1 LDPVDE
7 RPPNSAAAGGA
18 GSIEASQSP
27 RTVLRR
33 RGHDERADD
42 QLIPGSSSAHPTA
55 GQAREA
61 SIPSANNSIRTAREA
76 VVLRQTGEFP
86 FFSPAPKVRLVNA
99 FLRPFENVVATA
111 RTCYSSKGIVTE
123 DQASARPDRRD
134 ALAKSIYDA
143 GHHTTFQH
151 AHFQFAIENVSR
163 QFLWSFLHSH
173 PFYNS
178 EQVSQR
184 YVEVKAGNYAVP
196 PLRAPERELFEAT
209 ARRQEAAYR
218 RLTEL
223 LVPIASERYFGLFPG
238 RTRGDGMQKWGGAVR
253 KRAQEIARYVLPVAT
268 FAYLYHTVSGVTL
281 FRYWR
286 LCETYDAP
294 AEQREVVSQM
304 IAEVLRWDPLY
315 EAVLQDPLPLEETPE
330 HAAFREL
337 PRARSSDREFR
348 AEFDRELDGRVSRL
362 VDWKAN
368 NEEILASAVREVL
381 GVPRS
386 ALTDSD
392 AIALVLDPSRN
403 RTLGETLTLTTH
415 GKLSRALFHPSYTFR
430 KKLSHT
436 ADSQDQRHRM
446 TPGSR
451 PALPG
456 YLSEEPDYVVP
467 MLLSEVPEALALY
480 ERTMRETWDSIG
492 ELRARGVSD
501 EFAAYLLP
509 NAVAIRFTES
519 ADLLNLHHKLAM
531 RLCYNAQ
538 EEIWRASLDEAL
550 QIREINP
557 RIGPWL
563 LPPCTLRHHAGVRPV
578 CPEGDRFCGVV
589 VWRMDAAAYVR
600 RL

>member
-1 LDPVDE
+1 MSAVPRPV
-7 RPPNSAAAGGA
+7 
-18 GSIEASQSP
+18 
-27 RTVLRR
+27 T
-33 RGHDERADD
+33 
-42 QLIPGSSSAHPTA
+42 
-55 GQAREA
+55 
-61 SIPSANNSIRTAREA
+61 
-76 VVLRQTGEFP
+76 EFP
-86 FFSPAPKVRLVNA
+86 FSSPRPTVRLVHA
-99 FLRPFENVVATA
+99 FARPFENVVATA

-123 DQASARPDRRD
+123 DQASAKPERRD
-134 ALAKSIYDA
+134 ALARSIYEA

-184 YVEVKAGNYAVP
+184 YVEVRPGNYAVP
-196 PLRAPERELFEAT
+196 PMLPAERELFEAT
-209 ARRQEAAYR
+209 ARRQESAYR

-223 LVPIASERYFGLFPG
+223 LVPLAAERYFGLFPG
-238 RTRGDGMQKWGGAVR
+238 RGRGEGRERWSGAVQ

-268 FAYLYHTVSGVTL
+268 FAYLYHTVSGITL

-294 AEQREVVSQM
+294 AEQREVASQM
-304 IAEVLRWDPLY
+304 VREVLRHDPLY
-315 EAVLQDPLPLEETPE
+315 AAVLQDPLPIEDTPE
-330 HAAFREL
+330 YAAFQAL
-337 PRARSSDREFR
+337 PRVRSSDREFR
-348 AEFDRELDGRVSRL
+348 EEFDRELDGRVSRL
-362 VDWKAN
+362 VDWKGN
-368 NEEILASAVREVL
+368 NEEILASSVREVL
-381 GVPRS
+381 GVPRA
-386 ALTDSD
+386 ALSDPD
-392 AIALVLDPSRN
+392 AIALVLDPARN

-415 GKLSRALFHPSYTFR
+415 GKLSRTMFHPSYTFR

-451 PALPG
+451 PARPG
-456 YLSEEPDYVVP
+456 YLSEEPDYIVP
-467 MLLSEVPEALALY
+467 MLLADVPEALELY
-480 ERTMRETWDSIG
+480 ETTMRETWEAIG
-492 ELRARGVSD
+492 ELRARGVAD

-519 ADLLNLHHKLAM
+519 ADLLNLHHKFAM

-550 QIREINP
+550 QIREVNP

-563 LPPCTLRHHAGVRPV
+563 LPPCTLRHLAAVRPV

-589 VWRMDAAAYVR
+589 VWRMDAARYQRA
-600 RL
+600 L

>member
-1 LDPVDE
+1 MSAVP
-7 RPPNSAAAGGA
+7 RP
-18 GSIEASQSP
+18 E
-27 RTVLRR
+27 T
-33 RGHDERADD
+33 
-42 QLIPGSSSAHPTA
+42 
-55 GQAREA
+55 
-61 SIPSANNSIRTAREA
+61 
-76 VVLRQTGEFP
+76 EFR
-86 FFSPAPKVRLVNA
+86 FLSPAPRVRLVHA
-99 FLRPFENVVATA
+99 FERPFENVVATA

-123 DQASARPDRRD
+123 DQASAKPERRD
-134 ALAKSIYDA
+134 ALAKSIYEA

-151 AHFQFAIENVSR
+151 AHFQFAMENVSR
-163 QFLWSFLHSH
+163 HFLWSFLHSH

-184 YVEVKAGNYAVP
+184 YVEVKPGNYAVP
-196 PLRAPERELFEAT
+196 PMLPAEREIFEST
-209 ARRQEAAYR
+209 ARKQETAYR

-223 LVPIASERYFGLFPG
+223 LTPLAGERYFGLFPG
-238 RTRGDGMQKWGGAVR
+238 RARGNGREKWGGAVQ

-268 FAYLYHTVSGVTL
+268 FAYLYHTVSGITL

-294 AEQREVVSQM
+294 VEQREVVSQM
-304 IAEVLRWDPLY
+304 VAEVLRRDPLY
-315 EAVLQDPLPLEETPE
+315 ASVLQDPLPLEETPE
-330 HAAFREL
+330 FAAFEAL
-337 PRARSSDREFR
+337 PRARESDREFR

-362 VDWKAN
+362 VDWKGN
-368 NEEILASAVREVL
+368 NEELLASSVREVL

-386 ALTDSD
+386 ALSDSD
-392 AIALVLDPSRN
+392 AIVLFLDPSRN
-403 RTLGETLTLTTH
+403 RSLGETLTLTTH

-451 PALPG
+451 PARPG
-456 YLSEEPDYVVP
+456 YLSEEPDYIVP
-467 MLLSEVPEALALY
+467 MLLAEVPEALELY
-480 ERTMRETWDSIG
+480 ERTMRETWEAIN
-492 ELRARGVSD
+492 ELRSRGVSD

-519 ADLLNLHHKLAM
+519 ADLLNLHHKFAM

-550 QIREINP
+550 QIREVNP

-589 VWRMDAAAYVR
+589 VWRMDAAKYVR
-600 RL
+600 AL

>member
-1 LDPVDE
+1 M
-7 RPPNSAAAGGA
+7 SALPRTATDF
-18 GSIEASQSP
+18 SFTSP
-27 RTVLRR
+27 RPR
-33 RGHDERADD
+33 
-42 QLIPGSSSAHPTA
+42 
-55 GQAREA
+55 
-61 SIPSANNSIRTAREA
+61 
-76 VVLRQTGEFP
+76 
-86 FFSPAPKVRLVNA
+86 VRLVHA
-99 FLRPFENVVATA
+99 FERPFENVVATA

-123 DQASARPDRRD
+123 DQASARPERRD
-134 ALAKSIYDA
+134 ALAKSIYEA

-151 AHFQFAIENVSR
+151 AHFQFALENVSR

-184 YVEVKAGNYAVP
+184 YVEVKPGNYAVP
-196 PLRAPERELFEAT
+196 PMGAAERDIFEAT

-223 LVPIASERYFGLFPG
+223 LTPLAAERYFGLFPG
-238 RTRGDGMQKWGGAVR
+238 RTRGDGRQKFGGAVQ

-294 AEQREVVSQM
+294 LEQREVVSRM
-304 IAEVLRWDPLY
+304 VEAVLEHDPLY
-315 EAVLQDPLPLEETPE
+315 ANVLQDPIPLEESPE
-330 HAAFREL
+330 YAAFAAM
-337 PRARSSDREFR
+337 PRARASRREFR
-348 AEFDRELDGRVSRL
+348 EEFDRDLGGRVSVL

-381 GVPRS
+381 GVPRA
-386 ALTDSD
+386 ALSDSE
-392 AIALVLDPSRN
+392 AIAMALDPARN
-403 RTLGETLTLTTH
+403 PTLGETLTLTTH

-451 PALPG
+451 PALPA
-456 YLSEEPDYVVP
+456 YLSDEPDYVVP
-467 MLLSEVPEALALY
+467 MLVPEVPEALALY
-480 ERTMRETWDSIG
+480 EETMRETWEAIG
-492 ELRARGVSD
+492 ELRRRGVPD

-519 ADLLNLHHKLAM
+519 ADLLNLHHKFAM

-550 QIREINP
+550 QIRAVNP

-589 VWRMDAAAYVR
+589 VWRIGAAEYR
-600 RL
+600 RAL

>member
-1 LDPVDE
+1 VPPSCRQILYPVYNDPVSSLP
-7 RPPNSAAAGGA
+7 RP
-18 GSIEASQSP
+18 
-27 RTVLRR
+27 T
-33 RGHDERADD
+33 
-42 QLIPGSSSAHPTA
+42 PGSFGFSSP
-55 GQAREA
+55 
-61 SIPSANNSIRTAREA
+61 P
-76 VVLRQTGEFP
+76 
-86 FFSPAPKVRLVNA
+86 PKVRLVHA
-99 FLRPFENVVATA
+99 FDRPYENVVATA

-134 ALAKSIYDA
+134 AIAKSIYEA

-151 AHFQFAIENVSR
+151 AHFQFSIENVSR
-163 QFLWSFLHSH
+163 QFLWTFLHAH

-184 YVEVKAGNYAVP
+184 YVEVSRGNYAIP
-196 PLRAPERELFEAT
+196 PLGPVERDIYEKT
-209 ARRQEAAYR
+209 ARRQQEAYV

-223 LVPIASERYFGLFPG
+223 LAPLAAERYFGLFPG
-238 RTRGDGMQKWGGAVR
+238 RTRGDGPARFAGSVK

-268 FAYLYHTVSGVTL
+268 FSYLYHTVSGITL

-286 LCETYDAP
+286 LCESMDAP
-294 AEQREVVSQM
+294 AEQREVVGQM
-304 IAEVLRWDPLY
+304 VAEVLRLDPLY
-315 EAVLQDPLPLEETPE
+315 ASVLQDPMPLEETPE
-330 HAAFREL
+330 YAAFQSLPRVRTTGPAFRE
-337 PRARSSDREFR
+337 
-348 AEFDRELDGRVSRL
+348 EFDHELGGRVSRL

-368 NEEILASAVREVL
+368 NEEILASAVREIL
-381 GVPRS
+381 GLPRA
-386 ALTDSD
+386 ALSDDD
-392 AIALVLDPSRN
+392 AIRLVLDPARN
-403 RTLGETLTLTTH
+403 RSLGETLTLTTH

-446 TPGSR
+446 TPASR
-451 PALPG
+451 PALPA
-456 YLSEEPDYVVP
+456 YLSEEPDYIVP
-467 MLLSEVPEALALY
+467 MLVPDVPEADALY
-480 ERTMRETWDSIG
+480 RATMEETWTAIG
-492 ELRARGVSD
+492 ELRARGVPD

-519 ADLLNLHHKLAM
+519 ADLLNLHHKFAM

-550 QIREINP
+550 QIREANP

-589 VWRMDAAAYVR
+589 VWKMNQDAYVR
-600 RL
+600 TL

>member
-1 LDPVDE
+1 MHNDRNPMSAVLDPATE
-7 RPPNSAAAGGA
+7 HEFSSPP
-18 GSIEASQSP
+18 
-27 RTVLRR
+27 
-33 RGHDERADD
+33 
-42 QLIPGSSSAHPTA
+42 
-55 GQAREA
+55 
-61 SIPSANNSIRTAREA
+61 
-76 VVLRQTGEFP
+76 
-86 FFSPAPKVRLVNA
+86 PKVRLVNA
-99 FLRPFENVVATA
+99 FARPFENVVATA

-123 DQASARPDRRD
+123 DQASARPERRD
-134 ALAKSIYDA
+134 ALAKSIYQA

-184 YVEVKAGNYAVP
+184 YVEVRSGNYAVP
-196 PLRAPERELFEAT
+196 PMGAPEREIFENA
-209 ARRQEAAYR
+209 ARRQELAYR

-223 LVPIASERYFGLFPG
+223 LTPLAGERYFGLFPG
-238 RTRGDGMQKWGGAVR
+238 RTRGDGRQKFGGAIQ

-268 FAYLYHTVSGVTL
+268 FAYLYHTVSGITL

-286 LCETYDAP
+286 LCETHDAP
-294 AEQREVVSQM
+294 VEQRAVVRRM
-304 IAEVLRWDPLY
+304 V
-315 EAVLQDPLPLEETPE
+315 EAVLQYDPLYGSVLQDPVPIEETPE
-330 HAAFREL
+330 YAAFQAL
-337 PRARSSDREFR
+337 PRSAASDREFR
-348 AEFDRELDGRVSRL
+348 AEFDRDLDGRVSRL

-368 NEEILASAVREVL
+368 NEEILASSVREVL

-386 ALTDSD
+386 ALSDGD
-392 AIALVLDPSRN
+392 AILLVLDPARN
-403 RTLGETLTLTTH
+403 RMLGETLTLTTH

-451 PALPG
+451 PALPA

-467 MLLSEVPEALALY
+467 MLLAEVPEALDLY
-480 ERTMRETWDSIG
+480 EATMRGTWEAINQ
-492 ELRARGVSD
+492 LRARGVPD

-519 ADLLNLHHKLAM
+519 ADLLNLHHKFAM

-550 QIREINP
+550 QIREVNP

-578 CPEGDRFCGVV
+578 CPEGERFCGVV
-589 VWRMDAAAYVR
+589 VWRIEAASYVR
-600 RL
+600 AL

>member
-1 LDPVDE
+1 MSAVP
-7 RPPNSAAAGGA
+7 RPATGFAFS
-18 GSIEASQSP
+18 SP
-27 RTVLRR
+27 
-33 RGHDERADD
+33 
-42 QLIPGSSSAHPTA
+42 PPT
-55 GQAREA
+55 
-61 SIPSANNSIRTAREA
+61 
-76 VVLRQTGEFP
+76 
-86 FFSPAPKVRLVNA
+86 VRLVNA
-99 FLRPFENVVATA
+99 FHRPFENVVATA

-123 DQASARPDRRD
+123 DQASARPERRD
-134 ALAKSIYDA
+134 ALAKSIYQA

-163 QFLWSFLHSH
+163 HFLWSFLHSH

-184 YVEVKAGNYAVP
+184 YVEVKTGNYAVP
-196 PLRAPERELFEAT
+196 PMLPAERDLFETT

-218 RLTEL
+218 RLTDL
-223 LVPIASERYFGLFPG
+223 LVPIAGERYFGLFPG
-238 RTRGDGMQKWGGAVR
+238 RARDGDGAKWSGAIQ

-286 LCETYDAP
+286 LCESYDAP
-294 AEQREVVSQM
+294 AEQREVVSRM
-304 IAEVLRWDPLY
+304 VAEVLRWDPLY
-315 EAVLQDPLPLEETPE
+315 ETILQDPLPLEETPE
-330 HAAFREL
+330 YAAFEAM

-368 NEEILASAVREVL
+368 NEEILASSVREVL
-381 GVPRS
+381 GVPRA
-386 ALTDSD
+386 ALSDSE

-451 PALPG
+451 PGRPA

-467 MLLSEVPEALALY
+467 MLLGEVPEALELY
-480 ERTMRETWDSIG
+480 DATMRETWQAIG
-492 ELRARGVSD
+492 DLRSRGVPD

-519 ADLLNLHHKLAM
+519 ADLLNLHHKFAM

-550 QIREINP
+550 QIREVNP

-563 LPPCTLRHHAGVRPV
+563 LPPCTLRHLASVRPV

-589 VWRMDAAAYVR
+589 VWRMDAAQYQR

>member
-1 LDPVDE
+1 MHNG
-7 RPPNSAAAGGA
+7 PNPMSAV
-18 GSIEASQSP
+18 P
-27 RTVLRR
+27 
-33 RGHDERADD
+33 H
-42 QLIPGSSSAHPTA
+42 PGT
-55 GQAREA
+55 
-61 SIPSANNSIRTAREA
+61 
-76 VVLRQTGEFP
+76 EFE
-86 FFSPAPKVRLVNA
+86 FSSPAPKVRLVHA
-99 FLRPFENVVATA
+99 FERPFENVVATA

-123 DQASARPDRRD
+123 DQASAKPDRRD
-134 ALAKSIYDA
+134 ALAKSIYQA

-151 AHFQFAIENVSR
+151 AHFQFALENVSR

-184 YVEVKAGNYAVP
+184 YVEVKPGNYAVP
-196 PLRAPERELFEAT
+196 PMGAPEREIFEAT
-209 ARRQEAAYR
+209 ARRQELAYR

-223 LVPIASERYFGLFPG
+223 LTPLAGERYFGLFPG
-238 RTRGDGMQKWGGAVR
+238 RLRGDGRQKFGGAVQ

-286 LCETYDAP
+286 LCEAHDAP
-294 AEQREVVSQM
+294 VEQREVVSQM
-304 IAEVLRWDPLY
+304 VAEVLRYDPLY
-315 EAVLQDPLPLEETPE
+315 AAILQDPLPLEETPE
-330 HAAFREL
+330 YAAFENL
-337 PRARSSDREFR
+337 PRASSRGSEFR

-368 NEEILASAVREVL
+368 NEETLASSVREVL
-381 GVPRS
+381 GVSRS
-386 ALTDSD
+386 AMSDSD
-392 AIALVLDPSRN
+392 AIALVLDPARN
-403 RTLGETLTLTTH
+403 RMLGETLTLTTH

-446 TPGSR
+446 TPASR

-456 YLSEEPDYVVP
+456 YLSEEPDYVIP
-467 MLLSEVPEALALY
+467 MLVPEVPEALALY
-480 ERTMRETWDSIG
+480 ETTMRETWEAISI
-492 ELRARGVSD
+492 LRARGVPD

-519 ADLLNLHHKLAM
+519 ADLLNLHHKFAM

-550 QIREINP
+550 QIREVNP

-563 LPPCTLRHHAGVRPV
+563 LPPCTLRHHARVRPV

-589 VWRMDAAAYVR
+589 VWKINAAEYR
-600 RL
+600 RQI

>member
-1 LDPVDE
+1 MSAVP
-7 RPPNSAAAGGA
+7 RPA
-18 GSIEASQSP
+18 
-27 RTVLRR
+27 T
-33 RGHDERADD
+33 
-42 QLIPGSSSAHPTA
+42 
-55 GQAREA
+55 
-61 SIPSANNSIRTAREA
+61 
-76 VVLRQTGEFP
+76 EFG
-86 FFSPAPKVRLVNA
+86 FSSPAPRVRLVHA
-99 FLRPFENVVATA
+99 FERPFENVVATA

-123 DQASARPDRRD
+123 DQASAKPERRD
-134 ALAKSIYDA
+134 ALAKSIYQA

-151 AHFQFAIENVSR
+151 AHFQFALENVSR

-184 YVEVKAGNYAVP
+184 YVEVRSGNYAVP
-196 PLRAPERELFEAT
+196 PMLPAERELFEGT

-223 LVPIASERYFGLFPG
+223 LTPLAGERYFGLFPG
-238 RTRGDGMQKWGGAVR
+238 RLRGDGGAKWDGAIP

-304 IAEVLRWDPLY
+304 IAAVLERDPLY
-315 EAVLQDPLPLEETPE
+315 ATVLQDPLPLEETPE
-330 HAAFREL
+330 HAAFQNL
-337 PRARSSDREFR
+337 PRAGSSDREFR
-348 AEFDRELDGRVSRL
+348 AEFDRELDGRISRL

-386 ALTDSD
+386 AISDSD
-392 AIALVLDPSRN
+392 AIALVLDPARN
-403 RTLGETLTLTTH
+403 KTLGETLTLTTH
-415 GKLSRALFHPSYTFR
+415 GKLSRAMFHPSYTFR

-467 MLLSEVPEALALY
+467 MLLSEVPEALDLY
-480 ERTMRETWDSIG
+480 ETTMRETWEAIG
-492 ELRARGVSD
+492 QLRSRGVSD

-519 ADLLNLHHKLAM
+519 ADLLNLHHKFAM

-550 QIREINP
+550 QIRDVNP

-563 LPPCTLRHHAGVRPV
+563 LPPCTLRHHAAVRPV

-589 VWRMDAAAYVR
+589 VWRMDAAQYVR
-600 RL
+600 AL